1 MPAFCPPNI
10 SISDVWVNHGVSH
23 CFMDTVSSS
32 VISSFILLFGT
43 VQLIIYKKYSTR
55 IDRRRV
61 RPSFLYKF
69 QIFLILLLTVLTALR
84 FELRWKYYD
93 GAEIYGFMVSDEL
106 FWRFKLWRLTLKFS
120 DPLHLSY
127 DPVVFVLDLLDCKR
141 ATLPAAISPNSRPW
155 HRESL
160 ITKFHKLLILN
171 EYVIFW

>member
-32 VISSFILLFGT
+32 VIGGFILLFGT

-93 GAEIYGFMVSDEL
+93 GAEIYGFMVSDEM
-106 FWRFKLWRLTLKFS
+106 FYKISRLTLTIS
-120 DPLHLSY
+120 DPIHLSY
-127 DPVVFVLDLLDCKR
+127 ELVVFVLNLFDRQR
-141 ATLPAAISPNSRPW
+141 AILPAAVSSNSRPW
-155 HRESL
+155 V
-160 ITKFHKLLILN
+160 FM
-171 EYVIFW
+171 V